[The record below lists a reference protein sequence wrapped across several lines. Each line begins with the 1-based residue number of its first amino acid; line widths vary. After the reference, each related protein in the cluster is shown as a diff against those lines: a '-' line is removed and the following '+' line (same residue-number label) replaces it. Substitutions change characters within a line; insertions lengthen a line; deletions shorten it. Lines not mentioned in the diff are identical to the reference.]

1 MTNKDTHK
9 PVIFSDKKIKIYEK
23 IIKEQTAEKKRELNR
38 TLDNKAD
45 GQMKKE
51 YPSFLKTI
59 KVKKELDILQKADNE
74 LKEFERQLENKKQR
88 LKDAVKIAVKKCQAI
103 CERQSKINDWNADF
117 DFYQADFD
125 SFNNK
130 LEQICRDEVTRKLRK
145 STTEGKQ
152 LDEIDNRMKNLL
164 LTLSYPN
171 LKAKAVD
178 LNKALESGGSMLAIA
193 LNPDTLKQIGNN

>member
-1 MTNKDTHK
+1 MNKDETHK

-38 TLDNKAD
+38 SLDNKAD
-45 GQMKKE
+45 GLMKKE
-51 YPSFLKTI
+51 YPSFLKSI

-88 LKDAVKIAVKKCQAI
+88 LKDAVKIAVKKWQAI
-103 CERQSKINDWNADF
+103 CDRQSQINDWNADF

-130 LEQICRDEVTRKLRK
+130 LEQICRDEITRKLRK

-178 LNKALESGGSMLAIA
+178 LNKALENGGSMLAIA
-193 LNPDTLKQIGNN
+193 LNPDTLKQISNN

>member
-1 MTNKDTHK
+1 MNKDETHK

-38 TLDNKAD
+38 SLDNRTD
-45 GQMKKE
+45 GLMKKE
-51 YPSFLKTI
+51 YPSFLKSI

-88 LKDAVKIAVKKCQAI
+88 LKEAVKIAVKKCQAI

-130 LEQICRDEVTRKLRK
+130 LEQICRDEITRKLRK

>member
-1 MTNKDTHK
+1 MTTETHK

-51 YPSFLKTI
+51 YPSFLRTI
-59 KVKKELDILQKADNE
+59 KVKKELDILQKADSE
-74 LKEFERQLENKKQR
+74 LKEFVRQLENKKQR

-103 CERQSKINDWNADF
+103 CERQAKINDWDASF
-117 DFYQADFD
+117 DFYDADFD

-145 STTEGKQ
+145 STVEGKQ
-152 LDEIDNRMKNLL
+152 LDEIDNRVKNLL

-193 LNPDTLKQIGNN
+193 LNPDTLKQIEN

>member
-1 MTNKDTHK
+1 MNKDETHK

-38 TLDNKAD
+38 SLDNKTD
-45 GQMKKE
+45 GLMKKE
-51 YPSFLKTI
+51 YPSFLKSI

-88 LKDAVKIAVKKCQAI
+88 LKEAVKIAVKKCQAI

-117 DFYQADFD
+117 DFYQPDFD

-130 LEQICRDEVTRKLRK
+130 LEQICRDEITRKLRK
-145 STTEGKQ
+145 STVEGKQ

>member
-1 MTNKDTHK
+1 MTTETHK

-59 KVKKELDILQKADNE
+59 KVKKELDILQKADSE

-117 DFYQADFD
+117 DFYQPDFD

-130 LEQICRDEVTRKLRK
+130 LNEICRDEITKKLRG
-145 STTEGKQ
+145 STIEGKQ

-178 LNKALESGGSMLAIA
+178 LNKALENGGSMLAIA
-193 LNPDTLKQIGNN
+193 LNPDTLKQISNN

>member
-1 MTNKDTHK
+1 MTTETHK

-59 KVKKELDILQKADNE
+59 KVKKELDILQKADSE

-88 LKDAVKIAVKKCQAI
+88 LKDAVEIAVKKCQAI

-117 DFYQADFD
+117 DFYQPDFD

-130 LEQICRDEVTRKLRK
+130 LNEICRDEITKKLRG
-145 STTEGKQ
+145 STIEGKQ

-178 LNKALESGGSMLAIA
+178 LNKALENGGSMLAIA
-193 LNPDTLKQIGNN
+193 LNPDTLKQIEN

>member
-1 MTNKDTHK
+1 MNKDETHK

-38 TLDNKAD
+38 ALDNKTD
-45 GQMKKE
+45 GLMKKE
-51 YPSFLKTI
+51 YPSFLKSI

-88 LKDAVKIAVKKCQAI
+88 LKEAVKIAVKKCQAI

-130 LEQICRDEVTRKLRK
+130 LEQICRDEITRKLRK
-145 STTEGKQ
+145 STVEGKQ

>member
-1 MTNKDTHK
+1 MTTETHK

-59 KVKKELDILQKADNE
+59 KVKKELDILQKADSE

-88 LKDAVKIAVKKCQAI
+88 LKDAVKIAVKNCQVI
-103 CERQSKINDWNADF
+103 CERQSKINDWDSDF
-117 DFYQADFD
+117 DFYQPDFD

-145 STTEGKQ
+145 STVEGKE

-193 LNPDTLKQIGNN
+193 LNPDTLKQIEN

>member
-1 MTNKDTHK
+1 MTTETHK

-103 CERQSKINDWNADF
+103 CERQAKINDWDTNF
-117 DFYQADFD
+117 DFYDADFD

-145 STTEGKQ
+145 STIEGKQ

-178 LNKALESGGSMLAIA
+178 LNKALENGGSMLAIA
-193 LNPDTLKQIGNN
+193 LNPDTLKQIEN

>member
-1 MTNKDTHK
+1 MTTETHK

-59 KVKKELDILQKADNE
+59 KVKKELDILQKADSE
-74 LKEFERQLENKKQR
+74 LKEFVRQLENKKQR

-103 CERQSKINDWNADF
+103 CERQSKINEWNADF

-145 STTEGKQ
+145 STVEGKQ

-193 LNPDTLKQIGNN
+193 LNPDTLKKREN

>member
-1 MTNKDTHK
+1 MNKDETHK

-38 TLDNKAD
+38 SLDNKAD
-45 GQMKKE
+45 GLMKKE
-51 YPSFLKTI
+51 YPSFLKSI

-103 CERQSKINDWNADF
+103 CDRQSQINDWNADF

-130 LEQICRDEVTRKLRK
+130 LEQICRDEITRKLRK
-145 STTEGKQ
+145 STVEGKQ

-193 LNPDTLKQIGNN
+193 LNPDTLKQINNN

>member
-1 MTNKDTHK
+1 MTTETHK

-38 TLDNKAD
+38 ALDNKAD
-45 GQMKKE
+45 GLMKKE

-59 KVKKELDILQKADNE
+59 KVKKELDILQKADSE
-74 LKEFERQLENKKQR
+74 LKEFERQLEIKKQR

-130 LEQICRDEVTRKLRK
+130 LEQICRDEITRKLRK

>member
-1 MTNKDTHK
+1 MNKDETHK

-38 TLDNKAD
+38 SLDNKTD
-45 GQMKKE
+45 GLMKKE
-51 YPSFLKTI
+51 YPSFLKSI

-117 DFYQADFD
+117 DFYQPDFD

-130 LEQICRDEVTRKLRK
+130 LDQICRDEITRKLRK

-178 LNKALESGGSMLAIA
+178 LNKALENGGSMLAIA

>member
-38 TLDNKAD
+38 SLDNKAD

-59 KVKKELDILQKADNE
+59 KVKKDLDILQKADSE

-117 DFYQADFD
+117 DFYDADFD

-130 LEQICRDEVTRKLRK
+130 LNAICRDEVTRKLRK
-145 STTEGKQ
+145 STVEGKQ

-171 LKAKAVD
+171 LQAKAVD
-178 LNKALESGGSMLAIA
+178 LNKALENGGSMLAIA
-193 LNPDTLKQIGNN
+193 LNPDTLKQIEN

>member
-1 MTNKDTHK
+1 MNKDETHK

-38 TLDNKAD
+38 SLDNKAD
-45 GQMKKE
+45 GLMKKE
-51 YPSFLKTI
+51 YPSFLKSI

-103 CERQSKINDWNADF
+103 CDPQSQINDWNADF

-130 LEQICRDEVTRKLRK
+130 LEQICRDEITRKLRK
-145 STTEGKQ
+145 STVEGKQ

>member
-59 KVKKELDILQKADNE
+59 KVKKDLDILQKADSE

-88 LKDAVKIAVKKCQAI
+88 LKDAVTIAVKKCQAI
-103 CERQSKINDWNADF
+103 CERQAKINDWDTNF
-117 DFYQADFD
+117 DFYDADFD

-130 LEQICRDEVTRKLRK
+130 LEQICRDEVTKKLRK
-145 STTEGKQ
+145 STIEGKQ
-152 LDEIDNRMKNLL
+152 LDELDNRMKNLL

-178 LNKALESGGSMLAIA
+178 LNKALENGGSMLAIA
-193 LNPDTLKQIGNN
+193 LNPDTLKQIEN

>member
-1 MTNKDTHK
+1 MTTETHK

-59 KVKKELDILQKADNE
+59 KVKKELDILQKADSE

-117 DFYQADFD
+117 DFYDADFD

-130 LEQICRDEVTRKLRK
+130 LEQICRDEVTRKLRG
-145 STTEGKQ
+145 STIEGKQ

-178 LNKALESGGSMLAIA
+178 LNKALENGGSMLAIA
-193 LNPDTLKQIGNN
+193 LNPDTLKQISNN

>member
-1 MTNKDTHK
+1 MNKDETHK

-38 TLDNKAD
+38 SLDNKAD
-45 GQMKKE
+45 GLMKKE
-51 YPSFLKTI
+51 YPSFLKSI
-59 KVKKELDILQKADNE
+59 KVKKELDILQKADSE

-117 DFYQADFD
+117 DFYQPDFD

-130 LEQICRDEVTRKLRK
+130 LDQICRDEITRKLRK

>member
-1 MTNKDTHK
+1 MTTETHK

-59 KVKKELDILQKADNE
+59 KVKKELDILQKADSE

-88 LKDAVKIAVKKCQAI
+88 LKEAVKIAVKKCQAI
-103 CERQSKINDWNADF
+103 CERQAKINDWDTNF
-117 DFYQADFD
+117 DFYDADFD

-130 LEQICRDEVTRKLRK
+130 LEQICRDEVTKKLRK
-145 STTEGKQ
+145 STVEGKQ

-178 LNKALESGGSMLAIA
+178 LNKALENGGSMLAIA
-193 LNPDTLKQIGNN
+193 LNPDTLKQIEN

>member
-1 MTNKDTHK
+1 MNKDETHK

-38 TLDNKAD
+38 SLDNKAD
-45 GQMKKE
+45 GLMKKE
-51 YPSFLKTI
+51 YPTFLKSI

-103 CERQSKINDWNADF
+103 CERQSKINDWDANF

-130 LEQICRDEVTRKLRK
+130 LDQICRDEITKKLRK
-145 STTEGKQ
+145 STVEGKQ

-178 LNKALESGGSMLAIA
+178 LNKALENGGAMLAIA

>member
-1 MTNKDTHK
+1 MTTETHK

-59 KVKKELDILQKADNE
+59 KVKKELDILQKADSE
-74 LKEFERQLENKKQR
+74 LKDFERQLENKKQR
-88 LKDAVKIAVKKCQAI
+88 LKDAVEIAVKKCQAI
-103 CERQSKINDWNADF
+103 CERQSKINEWNADF

-145 STTEGKQ
+145 STVEGKQ

-193 LNPDTLKQIGNN
+193 LNPDTLKQIEN

>member
-1 MTNKDTHK
+1 MTTETHK

-88 LKDAVKIAVKKCQAI
+88 LKDAVKIAVKNCQAI
-103 CERQSKINDWNADF
+103 CERQSKINDWNANF
-117 DFYQADFD
+117 DFYDADFD

-145 STTEGKQ
+145 STVEGKQ

-178 LNKALESGGSMLAIA
+178 LNKALENGGSMLAIA
-193 LNPDTLKQIGNN
+193 LNPDTLKQISNN

>member
-1 MTNKDTHK
+1 MTTETHK

-59 KVKKELDILQKADNE
+59 KVKKELDILQKADSE

-117 DFYQADFD
+117 DFYDADFD

-145 STTEGKQ
+145 STVEGKQ

-193 LNPDTLKQIGNN
+193 LNPDTLKQISNN

>member
-1 MTNKDTHK
+1 MNKDETHK

-38 TLDNKAD
+38 SLDNKAD
-45 GQMKKE
+45 GLMKKE
-51 YPSFLKTI
+51 YPTFLKSI

-88 LKDAVKIAVKKCQAI
+88 LKDAVKIAVKKCRAI
-103 CERQSKINDWNADF
+103 CDRQSQINDWNADF

-130 LEQICRDEVTRKLRK
+130 LEQICRDEITRKLRK
-145 STTEGKQ
+145 STVEGKQ

>member
-1 MTNKDTHK
+1 MNKDETHK

-38 TLDNKAD
+38 SLDNKTD
-45 GQMKKE
+45 GLMKKE
-51 YPSFLKTI
+51 YPSFLKSI

-88 LKDAVKIAVKKCQAI
+88 LKEAVKIAVKKCQAI

-117 DFYQADFD
+117 DFYQPDFD

-130 LEQICRDEVTRKLRK
+130 LDQICRDEITRKLRK

>member
-1 MTNKDTHK
+1 MNKDETHK

-38 TLDNKAD
+38 SLDNKAD
-45 GQMKKE
+45 GLMKKE
-51 YPSFLKTI
+51 YPSFLKSI

-103 CERQSKINDWNADF
+103 CERQSKINDWDANF

-130 LEQICRDEVTRKLRK
+130 LEQICRDEITRKLRK
-145 STTEGKQ
+145 STVEGKQ

-193 LNPDTLKQIGNN
+193 LNPDTLKQIEN

>member
-1 MTNKDTHK
+1 MTTETHK

-59 KVKKELDILQKADNE
+59 KVKKELDILQKADSE
-74 LKEFERQLENKKQR
+74 LKDFERQLENKKQR
-88 LKDAVKIAVKKCQAI
+88 LKDAVEIAVKKCQAI
-103 CERQSKINDWNADF
+103 CERQSKINEWNADF

-145 STTEGKQ
+145 STVEGKQ

-193 LNPDTLKQIGNN
+193 LNPDTLKKIEN

>member
-1 MTNKDTHK
+1 MTTETHK

-51 YPSFLKTI
+51 YPSFLKSI

-117 DFYQADFD
+117 DFYDADFD

-145 STTEGKQ
+145 STVEGKQ

-178 LNKALESGGSMLAIA
+178 LNKALENGGSMLAIA
-193 LNPDTLKQIGNN
+193 LNPDTLKQISNN

>member
-1 MTNKDTHK
+1 MTTETHK

-59 KVKKELDILQKADNE
+59 KVKKELDILQKADSE

-117 DFYQADFD
+117 DFYDADFD

-145 STTEGKQ
+145 STVEGKQ

-193 LNPDTLKQIGNN
+193 LNPDTLKQIEN

>member
-1 MTNKDTHK
+1 MTTETHK

-59 KVKKELDILQKADNE
+59 KVKKELDILQKADSE
-74 LKEFERQLENKKQR
+74 LKDFERQLENKKQR
-88 LKDAVKIAVKKCQAI
+88 LKDAVEIAVKKCQAI
-103 CERQSKINDWNADF
+103 CERQAKINDWDASF
-117 DFYQADFD
+117 DFYDADFD

-145 STTEGKQ
+145 STVEGKQ
-152 LDEIDNRMKNLL
+152 LDEIDNRVKNLL

-193 LNPDTLKQIGNN
+193 LNPDTLKKIEN

>member
-1 MTNKDTHK
+1 MNKDETHK

-38 TLDNKAD
+38 SLDNKAD
-45 GQMKKE
+45 GLMKKE
-51 YPSFLKTI
+51 YPSFLKSI

-103 CERQSKINDWNADF
+103 CDRQSQINDWNADF

-130 LEQICRDEVTRKLRK
+130 LEQICRDEITRKLRK
-145 STTEGKQ
+145 STVEGKQ

-178 LNKALESGGSMLAIA
+178 LNKALENGGAMLAIA
-193 LNPDTLKQIGNN
+193 LNPDTLKQISNN

>member
-1 MTNKDTHK
+1 MTTETHK

-59 KVKKELDILQKADNE
+59 KVKKDLDILQKADNE

-103 CERQSKINDWNADF
+103 CERQAKINDWNADF
-117 DFYQADFD
+117 DFYDADFD

-130 LEQICRDEVTRKLRK
+130 LEQICRDEITRKLRK
-145 STTEGKQ
+145 STVEGKQ

-178 LNKALESGGSMLAIA
+178 LNKALENGGSMLAIA
-193 LNPDTLKQIGNN
+193 LNPDTLKQISNN

>member
-1 MTNKDTHK
+1 MTTETHK
-9 PVIFSDKKIKIYEK
+9 QVIFSDKKIKIYEK

-59 KVKKELDILQKADNE
+59 KVKKDLDILQKADSE

-103 CERQSKINDWNADF
+103 CERQAKINDWDTNF
-117 DFYQADFD
+117 DFYDADFD

-130 LEQICRDEVTRKLRK
+130 LEQICRDEITRKLRK
-145 STTEGKQ
+145 STVEGKQ

-178 LNKALESGGSMLAIA
+178 LNKALENGGSMLEIA
-193 LNPDTLKQIGNN
+193 LNPDTLKQIEN

>member
-1 MTNKDTHK
+1 MNKDETHK

-38 TLDNKAD
+38 SLDNKAD
-45 GQMKKE
+45 GLMKKE
-51 YPSFLKTI
+51 YPSFLKSI

-103 CERQSKINDWNADF
+103 CDRQSQINDWNADF
-117 DFYQADFD
+117 DFYQPDFD

-130 LEQICRDEVTRKLRK
+130 LEQICRDEITRKLRK

-193 LNPDTLKQIGNN
+193 LNPDTLKQISNN

>member
-1 MTNKDTHK
+1 MNKDETHK

-38 TLDNKAD
+38 SLDNKAD
-45 GQMKKE
+45 GLMKKE
-51 YPSFLKTI
+51 YPSFLKSI

-103 CERQSKINDWNADF
+103 CERQSRINDWNADF
-117 DFYQADFD
+117 DFYQPDFD

-130 LEQICRDEVTRKLRK
+130 LDQICRDEITKKLRK

-178 LNKALESGGSMLAIA
+178 LNKALENGGSMLAIA
-193 LNPDTLKQIGNN
+193 LNPDTLKQISNN

>member
-1 MTNKDTHK
+1 MNKDETHK

-38 TLDNKAD
+38 SLDNKAD
-45 GQMKKE
+45 GLMKKE
-51 YPSFLKTI
+51 YPSFLKSI

-103 CERQSKINDWNADF
+103 CERQSKINDWDANF

-130 LEQICRDEVTRKLRK
+130 LEQICRDEITRKLRK
-145 STTEGKQ
+145 STVEGKQ

-178 LNKALESGGSMLAIA
+178 LNKALENGGSMLAIA